1 MLPKFDGLSDT
12 SQTVFRKNPLH
23 MQQGSPSKRALR
35 LHELSSSA
43 NWASTGNSYGSWAK
57 QDESNIESSHIADI
71 NMARNFAR
79 YGGPRPGMVTRSVSE
94 PRLGAAGSAAPSPM
108 GAGMPQGLLTG
119 RSSAGSQA
127 DGDDSESASP
137 SSRRFLERRP
147 QFNTHN
153 MLLPGETSLQQAFP
167 GAPGASIGVRSGQQA
182 KWSFERAPSLLH
194 APLLRDTG
202 RMGRSCA
209 GMPPRGW
216 QATASDSDATPPA
229 SFRPTGA
236 ASGASGGATAGGFST
251 ISKQGLGRTSSTSGF
266 QAVIGMT
273 WDGAAI
279 RAGGATRGSDGKYLG
294 H

>member
-1 MLPKFDGLSDT
+1 MMPKFDGLSDT

-23 MQQGSPSKRALR
+23 MQQ
-35 LHELSSSA
+35 
-43 NWASTGNSYGSWAK
+43 AK

-167 GAPGASIGVRSGQQA
+167 GAPGASIGLRSGQQVPVKHRLEA
-182 KWSFERAPSLLH
+182 ITPH
-194 APLLRDTG
+194 G
-202 RMGRSCA
+202 RGVGR
-209 GMPPRGW
+209 P
-216 QATASDSDATPPA
+216 
-229 SFRPTGA
+229 
-236 ASGASGGATAGGFST
+236 SGASSAPRPCFMRRCCGTRGAWADLALECRPGV
-251 ISKQGLGRTSSTSGF
+251 GRPRPQTRTPRRRPPSGPPAPCRERAVPPP
-266 QAVIGMT
+266 QAVSRPSASRLS
-273 WDGAAI
+273 AAAH
-279 RAGGATRGSDGKYLG
+279 RPPAFKRSSA
-294 H
+294 